1 MSLAATPE
9 PVTRIDVAPVLRVP
23 LRPIA
28 GQSYVMSVDL
38 THDTP
43 PEAWPYSKEEFTLT
57 CLIKAHPLFRFR
69 AIGDGTLTLHRFG
82 GTYAAAQFLLWAG
95 EEGVRGSVEVTLV
108 NASGLPVLQFATP
121 ELEVMA
127 SINRARAPLG
137 ETPRASEAQGPSFVV
152 PRAEATPDSTTQPVT
167 WLHLSDLHAQ
177 AGSTLDSAYR
187 LRDDLRRVQE
197 EHGLY
202 PDFIFFTGDA
212 VSGRPGDPLSVLF
225 EQAWYFFEMLR
236 ESFDP
241 PIPAENLFL
250 IPGNHDAEMQLTIE
264 QVGWLD
270 EQARSPRGLKTISGM
285 FESGGPA
292 LQAYMDRFAAYR
304 EFLSSAGY
312 KHLLQDPERFI
323 YAHLREVRGVTVG
336 IGGFNSAWSSGR
348 NDAER
353 LWMAG
358 ESQIHRIAKTL
369 GPAQL
374 RIALIHHPVAWL
386 AIAERS
392 QVEAGLLEEFDLVLR
407 GHEHQGF
414 SRELRRNAKWTRRG
428 LIAAGS
434 SSVRGGLP
442 CDYNWGQ
449 LNLVQGEGRIW
460 LRRYERSS
468 GSWMPEVVEGVT
480 DLEGIFELRPETIQ
494 SWGVVSRLPIE
505 KSQDLEVREDEGTP
519 LSVEGPESRG
529 VYGRTSDI
537 QKLQK
542 LLESNPI
549 VLVHG
554 LTGIGK
560 TKLIEEVQHTPRF
573 AAYRYTDFSLHP
585 GTSFEDL
592 YAGIAKALGGEE
604 ADPQPQGIGNFLDFR
619 PISNWTQDKPPC
631 IIHVRRIHEL
641 FERTSRF
648 EPRVQDFLLAV
659 VERAPETRLVLESPL
674 KPPEGLLPAS
684 LYTSWHVRGL
694 GVSTM
699 TDFFSRPFPERT
711 NVGWHL
717 SPSEA
722 EEIAARLGGGRSH
735 RHQVHPM
742 GMFLLASVADG
753 LGLRPTDILAHHQ
766 SMFEEELNKSLFDRI
781 YQQVLGSYERDLLN
795 LCALYRPGVGIPES
809 HIERLT
815 HHVGAKPNTFAHL
828 VWRSIL
834 TPNGPKLRY
843 ELHTL
848 VGGLVLA
855 HLDPESEAVLAGHR
869 CVADAWLAE
878 AKLGERLALP
888 KVEAA
893 NEAFYHL
900 LKAQEYRRL
909 NEIQA
914 SLLGRNQLAW
924 IEEEQK
930 RLYESRKYDA
940 LRLLLDLWISLE
952 PSNPKPHRFLG
963 EAIDRLEGR
972 GTEAALYHFE
982 MALSLKPGFPPYLSG
997 YGRCLLARGEADR
1010 FLAYFEELDPHD
1022 RYQALK
1028 DSLLI
1033 SVYSHCLEQA
1043 GKGEDASKL
1052 RQERI
1057 REGVRHAAFYNDEAL
1072 LLYRQKNPK
1081 AALTVL
1087 DRADSLGVSD
1097 EYTLAIRASILDS
1110 IGEKQAASQ
1119 IRLTRIKAGALNPA
1133 FYNDEAKF
1141 LLSRNRLYEA
1151 LELLDL
1157 AAARGC
1163 ANQATNSLRSVIL
1176 KRLSSQNR

>member
-1 MSLAATPE
+1 MSLVAPPD

-23 LRPIA
+23 LRPVA

-38 THDTP
+38 THETP
-43 PEAWPYSKEEFTLT
+43 PAAWPYPREELTFT
-57 CLIKAHPLFRFR
+57 CLIKAHPLFRIR

-95 EEGVRGSVEVTLV
+95 EEGVRGKVEVTLV
-108 NASGLPVLQFATP
+108 NASGLPVLHLATP
-121 ELEVMA
+121 EIEIIA
-127 SINRARAPLG
+127 SAERARALLI
-137 ETPRASEAQGPSFVV
+137 ETPKASEPLVPAFVA
-152 PRAEATPDSTTQPVT
+152 PLAEAAPAPTTRPVT

-177 AGSTLDSAYR
+177 AGGTLDAAYL

-212 VSGRPGDPLSVLF
+212 VSGRPGDSLSTHF
-225 EQAWYFFEMLR
+225 EEAWYFFEMLR

-241 PIPAENLFL
+241 SIPAENLFL
-250 IPGNHDAEMQLTIE
+250 IPGNHDAGVQLTIE

-270 EQARSPRGLKTISGM
+270 EQARNPGGLKTVSAM

-292 LQAYMDRFAAYR
+292 LQSYMNRFTAYR
-304 EFLSSAGY
+304 EFLFSAGY
-312 KHLLQDPERFI
+312 SHLLQDPERFI
-323 YAHLREVRGVTVG
+323 YAQLREVRGITVG

-358 ESQIHRIAKTL
+358 ESQINRIAKLL

-374 RIALIHHPVAWL
+374 RIALIHHPFAWL
-386 AIAERS
+386 AMAERS
-392 QVEAGLLEEFDLVLR
+392 RVETALLEEFDLVLR

-414 SRELRRNAKWTRRG
+414 SRELRRHASWTRRG

-449 LNLVQGEGRIW
+449 LDLAQGEGRIW

-468 GSWMPEVVEGVT
+468 GSWMPEVVEEVT
-480 DLEGIFELRPETIQ
+480 DLEGVFDLRPQTIQ
-494 SWGVVSRLPIE
+494 SWGVVSRLPTE
-505 KSQDLEVREDEGTP
+505 RSTDPETSEGP
-519 LSVEGPESRG
+519 SLSSEGPESRG
-529 VYGRTSDI
+529 VYGRAGDI
-537 QKLQK
+537 HKLQK

-560 TKLIEEVQHTPRF
+560 TKLIEEIQHTPRF

-585 GTSFEDL
+585 GASFEDL

-604 ADPQPQGIGNFLDFR
+604 ADPQPQGIGSFLDFR
-619 PISNWTQDKPPC
+619 PISNWTRDKPPC
-631 IIHVRRIHEL
+631 ILHVRRIHEL

-648 EPRVQDFLLAV
+648 EPQVQDLLLAV

-684 LYTSWHVRGL
+684 LYVSWHARGL
-694 GVSTM
+694 GVSIVAE
-699 TDFFSRPFPERT
+699 FFSRPFPERT

-717 SPSEA
+717 SPTET
-722 EEIAARLGGGRSH
+722 EKIAARLGGGRSH
-735 RHQVHPM
+735 QHQVHPM

-753 LGLRPTDILAHHQ
+753 LGLRPAEVLAHHQ
-766 SMFEEELNKSLFDRI
+766 AAFEEELNRFLFDRI
-781 YQQVLGSYERDLLN
+781 YQQVLGPSERELLN

-815 HHVGAKPNTFAHL
+815 SHVGAKPNTFAHL

-855 HLDPESEAVLAGHR
+855 RLDPESEPVLAGHR

-888 KVEAA
+888 KVEAT

-900 LKAQEYRRL
+900 LKAQEYHRL
-909 NEIQA
+909 HEIQTG
-914 SLLGRNQLAW
+914 LLGRNQLAW
-924 IEEEQK
+924 IEEEQR
-930 RLYESRKYDA
+930 RLYESHKYDA
-940 LRLLLDLWISLE
+940 LRSVLDLWLSLE
-952 PSNPKPHRFLG
+952 PDNPKPHRFLG
-963 EAIDRLEGR
+963 ETIDRLEGR
-972 GTEAALYHFE
+972 GTKTAVYHFE
-982 MALSLKPGFPPYLSG
+982 EALRLKPGFPPYMTS
-997 YGRCLLARGEADR
+997 YGRCLLARGEAHL
-1010 FLAYFEELDPHD
+1010 FLTYFEELDPHA
-1022 RYQALK
+1022 RREALRN
-1028 DSLLI
+1028 SHLA
-1033 SVYSHCLEQA
+1033 SVYSHCLEQV
-1043 GKGEDASKL
+1043 GRSEDASSL
-1052 RQERI
+1052 RQEKI
-1057 REGVRHAAFYNDEAL
+1057 REGVRDAAFYNDEATFL
-1072 LLYRQKNPK
+1072 FKRKRPQE
-1081 AALTVL
+1081 ALAIL
-1087 DRADSLGVSD
+1087 DRASSFEN
-1097 EYTLAIRASILDS
+1097 EYTSAIRASILDS
-1110 IGEKQAASQ
+1110 IGEEQAASQ
-1119 IRLTRIKAGALNPA
+1119 IRRARIEAGARNPA
-1133 FYNDEAKF
+1133 LYNDEARF
-1141 LLSRNRLYEA
+1141 LVSRKGLQEA
-1151 LELLDL
+1151 LALLDL
-1157 AAARGC
+1157 AATRGC
-1163 ANQATNSLRSVIL
+1163 ANEVTASLRSFIL
-1176 KRLSSQNR
+1176 KRLSSQVR